1 MDALA
6 IETVLKTAVEAWGA
20 PGAALVVV
28 QGDEVLYMGTAGVK
42 EQGKPDPVT
51 PDTLFAIA
59 STTKAFTCT
68 AIAMLADEGKMSWDA
83 PAQNYIDSF
92 RLSDPLANANVTVR
106 DLVTHRT
113 GMSRNDLLWYGS
125 THSRAEVI
133 KRISLVKPN
142 TSFRS
147 TYEYNN
153 IMYSVAGTAVG
164 NADGS
169 SWEEV
174 VRKRIFEPL
183 GMTGA
188 NFSTH
193 DVLKSSDYASPHE
206 KGEDGITQ
214 VVPWRNLD
222 NCAPGGSINAGVRD
236 LSKWLRFQINEGVF
250 EGKKLISP
258 EKLLETRTPQI
269 VVPADPNGVSPI
281 TLSTY
286 GLGWAVYSYR
296 GHTVCSH
303 GGALD
308 GFRSHIALIP
318 YLKVGIAVLTNLAP
332 SMLCESVRNSVLD
345 MALGAPAEDWNARTQ
360 KQQADAIEKALKER
374 DERKAKSHKETTPS
388 RELAAYTGAYENP
401 AYGTAHITL
410 VNGAL
415 HLQWSWFNI
424 TLSHLHFDTF
434 LAETETHPRV
444 NEAVQFQLA
453 KDGEIATL
461 NLIGQEFT
469 KVKAKA

>member
-1 MDALA
+1 MDVTETDAL
-6 IETVLKTAVEAWGA
+6 LKRAVEAWNA

-28 QGDEVLYMGTAGVK
+28 QGDEVLYMGCAGVK
-42 EQGKPDPVT
+42 ELGKPDPVT

-68 AIAMLADEGKMSWDA
+68 TIAMMANEGKMSWDD
-83 PAQNYIDSF
+83 PVSKYVDYF
-92 RLSDPLANANVTVR
+92 RLSDPLANANVTLR

-113 GMSRNDLLWYGS
+113 GMSRNDMLWYGS
-125 THSRAEVI
+125 ANTREEVI
-133 KRISLVKPN
+133 RRIGLVKPN

-147 TYEYNN
+147 AYEYNN
-153 IMYSVAGTAVG
+153 IMYATAGVAVG

-193 DVLKSSDYASPHE
+193 DAVKSPDYATPHH
-206 KGEDGITQ
+206 KGEDGVTQ
-214 VVPWRNLD
+214 AVPWRNLD

-250 EGKKLISP
+250 EGKTLISP

-269 VVPADPNGVSPI
+269 VTPAVPNGISPV
-281 TLSTY
+281 TLGAY
-286 GLGWAVYSYR
+286 GLGWAVYAYR

-308 GFRSHIALIP
+308 GFRSHVVLIP
-318 YLKVGIAVLTNLAP
+318 HLKMGFAILVNLSP
-332 SMLCESVRNSVLD
+332 SALVESVRNSLLD
-345 MALGAPAEDWNARTQ
+345 RVLGAEPEDWNAKTIA
-360 KQQADAIEKALKER
+360 QQEEAIAKEQKER
-374 DERKAKSHKETTPS
+374 QERRDKSHKETKPS
-388 RELAAYTGAYENP
+388 RELSVYTGAYENK
-401 AYGTAHITL
+401 AYGAAHITL

-415 HLQWSWFNI
+415 SLQWSWLN
-424 TLSHLHFDTF
+424 LPLEHLHFDTF
-434 LAETETHPRV
+434 LAETEAYPRV
-444 NEAVQFQLA
+444 TEVAQFELDKEGEVAVLHV
-453 KDGEIATL
+453 
-461 NLIGQEFT
+461 IGQEFT
-469 KVKAKA
+469 KVKVK